1 MRKVGSYWQVYVM
14 MIPIIV
20 FFLIFAYRPMYGIVI
35 AFKDYMPS
43 KGIMGSKWVG
53 FEHFRW
59 VFTTPEFGR
68 AFRNTLIIS
77 FAKLFFCFPF
87 PIIVALLLNEI
98 PFPRLKKAIQTSI
111 YLPYFISWVIIGTI
125 TYDLL
130 NVNGGLVNNFL
141 MTMGFDRINFL
152 TDSKYFLPI
161 VLLTEMWKN
170 AGWGSIIYLSAIS
183 GVNQDLY
190 EAAELDGCGRFR
202 KMWHVTLP
210 SISPIVIVMFLLA
223 VGNVMNAGFDQIFN
237 LYNASIYDVAD
248 IIDTLAYRVG
258 ISQGFVERGGA
269 LGLFKTVINL
279 ILLLSANFVVK
290 KINGVGIYE

>member
-1 MRKVGSYWQVYVM
+1 M
-14 MIPIIV
+14 
-20 FFLIFAYRPMYGIVI
+20 
-35 AFKDYMPS
+35 
-43 KGIMGSKWVG
+43 
-53 FEHFRW
+53 
-59 VFTTPEFGR
+59 
-68 AFRNTLIIS
+68 
-77 FAKLFFCFPF
+77 
-87 PIIVALLLNEI
+87 ALLLNEI

-248 IIDTLAYRVG
+248 IIDTLAYGSVFRKG
-258 ISQGFVERGGA
+258 LLKEGA
-269 LGLFKTVINL
+269 L
-279 ILLLSANFVVK
+279 
-290 KINGVGIYE
+290 